1 MLQKISKNKQ
11 ETKQVNERFIWRNK
25 KMKAMK
31 IKFAIAAMT
40 TMVAFSATAC
50 ELKINGDTKQIE
62 SAIDKYADKVNVV
75 VESGDAA
82 PANATVLDATRGT
95 DSVTD
100 AEPTDMILPTE
111 APSETTPAENVPVQK
126 ETPAPT
132 EKQPKETQAPK
143 VTEPKQTQAP
153 SGTQPQVTE
162 PKETEAPSQIPETT
176 PETQP
181 EVIWETNDPLAPRW
195 VYKDIIDPN
204 LDVYGKVIK
213 YSLMHLDGDEIPELV
228 IYDKTNYD
236 NGGELTVY
244 TYRNDKAV
252 LVLDHVYSGQ
262 GVYYTY
268 APYKNT
274 ICKNVAYNDV
284 SAIQTI
290 YTVDQLI
297 NNQEGSAYDG
307 EFPPVWPIEGYT
319 DGFAI
324 NDYFRSCWIP
334 SDQEFFDMS
343 KPYEP
348 EYYEVT
354 DYSKY
359 DGSYKTEDETMYFS
373 ICAPDWRNE
382 VQISMWVYRTAELAQ
397 VKVPINGN
405 VAVFYYKGYED
416 RNFNGRCDAGERF
429 YRKGT
434 IELLQYGVRL
444 TIEECDASDIVPMLD
459 VTNEFGGCQ
468 YIREQTVFFSLQY
481 KF

>member
-1 MLQKISKNKQ
+1 
-11 ETKQVNERFIWRNK
+11 
-25 KMKAMK
+25 MKAMK

-50 ELKINGDTKQIE
+50 ELKLSGDTKQIE
-62 SAIDKYADKVNVV
+62 SAIDSYVDKVNVV
-75 VESGDAA
+75 VDNGAGAQTD
-82 PANATVLDATRGT
+82 ATVLDASRDTA
-95 DSVTD
+95 SD
-100 AEPTDMILPTE
+100 ATENQDMILPSE
-111 APSETTPAENVPVQK
+111 APSETTPDVAVPTQK
-126 ETPAPT
+126 EAPAPT
-132 EKQPKETQAPK
+132 ERTQPKETKTPK
-143 VTEPKQTQAP
+143 ATEPKQTQAP
-153 SGTQPQVTE
+153 
-162 PKETEAPSQIPETT
+162 KETEAPKQTQAPVETQPKVTEPQVQETQTPETT
-176 PETQP
+176 PSETYP
-181 EVIWETNDPLAPRW
+181 EIPTSCNDPLAPRW

-359 DGSYKTEDETMYFS
+359 AGTYKNEDDTFYFT